1 MRCRSLKVTFW
12 RLDRVSRHPVD
23 SVGRQTSACWKIC
36 KNVCTT
42 QIAFDSKRFLQVPFR
57 TRKCTARLQRSRGCT
72 SCRKSGEST
81 APRTNPVAPMIAF
94 KMPGAFS
101 DERVA
106 LKCLRKTPCQEV
118 TDLRGKRA
126 AVSKKCQGGRCPHET
141 KQAVHAKVAVYGCV
155 VVACLCICVRSP
167 HA

>member
-1 MRCRSLKVTFW
+1 MSQSESHILASRSRFPTSS
-12 RLDRVSRHPVD
+12 RL
-23 SVGRQTSACWKIC
+23 GWQTNIC
-36 KNVCTT
+36 VLEDLQNVCTT

-94 KMPGAFS
+94 KMPG